1 MTTQNNK
8 HDSLD
13 YSEKPKSMDTVTFR
27 HDSGS
32 KGGASSSASKT
43 TTPEAPAPG
52 KK

>member
-8 HDSLD
+8 YDSLD
-13 YSEKPKSMDTVTFR
+13 YSEKPKSKDIVTFER
-27 HDSGS
+27 DSGS
-32 KGGASSSASKT
+32 KGGSSSSASKT